1 MLRLE
6 VAMPDIFHDFIIK
19 ATPDRMFNG
28 ISTPEGLDPWWTKKS
43 SGRPKENEE
52 YELNF
57 GPKFIWRGRVTK
69 CVAPTE
75 FELQIFN
82 ADPDWN
88 DTRAGFRLRGEKTTN
103 VSFYHTGWP
112 AANDHWRISYYCWAM
127 YLRILRRHAEHGES
141 VPYENRLDV

>member
-1 MLRLE
+1 MPRLE

-28 ISTPEGLDPWWTKKS
+28 ISTPEGLDAWWTKKS

-82 ADPDWN
+82 ANPDWN
-88 DTRAGFRLRGEKTTN
+88 DTRVGFRLRGEKTTN

-112 AANDHWRISYYCWAM
+112 AANDHWRISYYC
-127 YLRILRRHAEHGES
+127 
-141 VPYENRLDV
+141 